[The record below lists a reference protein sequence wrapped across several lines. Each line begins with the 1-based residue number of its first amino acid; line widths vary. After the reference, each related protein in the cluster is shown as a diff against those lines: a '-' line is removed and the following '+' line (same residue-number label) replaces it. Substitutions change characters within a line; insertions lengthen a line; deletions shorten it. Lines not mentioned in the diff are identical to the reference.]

1 MFTGIVE
8 ELGRVVSREGGR
20 LVVRCPIA
28 ASDAAIGDSL
38 SIDGVCLTVVALDG
52 DKASFDIS
60 PETFDRTTLEG
71 LGTDDP
77 VNVERPATLA
87 SRLGGHLV
95 QGHVDGVAH
104 VIEGQPDAEGV
115 RLSVRLPADLSRYV
129 VEKGSITLD
138 GVSLT
143 VAAIRE
149 DEIDVALIPHTLQAT
164 TLGTIGPGDPVN
176 VEVDLVAKYVA
187 KNIAKGSAENM
198 AENTAKNMAKNME
211 SLNLE
216 TLAGGAAGE
225 PGKERTA

>member
-8 ELGRVVSREGGR
+8 ELGRVVSREGAR
-20 LVVRCPIA
+20 IVVRCPIA
-28 ASDAAIGDSL
+28 ASDAAIGDSV

-52 DKASFDIS
+52 DRASFDIS
-60 PETFDRTTLEG
+60 RETFDRTS
-71 LGTDDP
+71 LGALGAEDP

-95 QGHVDGVAH
+95 QGHVDGVAW
-104 VIEGQPDAEGV
+104 VTAVRPDADGGAL
-115 RLSVRLPADLSRYV
+115 LSVRLTAQLLRYV

-143 VAAIRE
+143 VAAIHG

-164 TLGTIGPGDPVN
+164 TLGAIHPDDQLN
-176 VEVDLVAKYVA
+176 VEVDVVAKYVA
-187 KNIAKGSAENM
+187 KN
-198 AENTAKNMAKNME
+198 MAKYMEDMNME
-211 SLNLE
+211 NLM
-216 TLAGGAAGE
+216 TGGAAVE

>member
-8 ELGRVVSREGGR
+8 ELGRVVSREGAR
-20 LVVRCPIA
+20 IVVRCPIA
-28 ASDAAIGDSL
+28 ASDAAIGDSV

-52 DKASFDIS
+52 DRASFDIS
-60 PETFDRTTLEG
+60 RETFDRTS
-71 LGTDDP
+71 LGALGAEDP

-95 QGHVDGVAH
+95 QGHVDGIAWVTA
-104 VIEGQPDAEGV
+104 VRPDADGGAL
-115 RLSVRLPADLSRYV
+115 LSVRLTAQLLRYV

-143 VAAIRE
+143 VAAIHG

-164 TLGTIGPGDPVN
+164 TLGAIHPDDQLN
-176 VEVDLVAKYVA
+176 VEVDVVAKYVA
-187 KNIAKGSAENM
+187 KN
-198 AENTAKNMAKNME
+198 MAKYMEDMNME
-211 SLNLE
+211 NLM
-216 TLAGGAAGE
+216 TGGAAVE

>member
-20 LVVRCPIA
+20 IVVRCPIA

-38 SIDGVCLTVVALDG
+38 SIDGVCLTVIALHG
-52 DKASFDIS
+52 DEASFDIS
-60 PETFDRTTLEG
+60 QETFDRTS
-71 LGTDDP
+71 LGALDADDP

-95 QGHVDGVAH
+95 QGHVDCIARVTTF
-104 VIEGQPDAEGV
+104 QPDAEGGA
-115 RLSVRLPADLSRYV
+115 RLSVRLPAHLLRYV

-143 VAAIRE
+143 VAVLRG
-149 DEIDVALIPHTLQAT
+149 DEIDVALIPHTLMAT
-164 TLGTIGPGDPVN
+164 TLGTIHAGDPLN
-176 VEVDLVAKYVA
+176 VEVDVVAKYVA
-187 KNIAKGSAENM
+187 R
-198 AENTAKNMAKNME
+198 
-211 SLNLE
+211 NLE
-216 TLAGGAAGE
+216 HLMTDGAAVE